1 MSGDFLQE
9 AKQYESE
16 IIAHRRWLHAH
27 AETGFALEQ
36 TVEYVKIKLRDM
48 GYEPKDCGRSGVYAD
63 AGSGEDGM
71 FLIRADMDALPVQE
85 ETEMEFACKNG
96 NMHACGHDMHT
107 AMLLGAARLLKSHE
121 QEIRGK
127 VRLMFQPGE
136 ETLEGAKDMIDAG
149 VLEMPG
155 LKGALMIHVMTGVP
169 FPAGT
174 VVVSSPGVSAP
185 AADFFT
191 IRVQGKGCHGSTP
204 QQGIDALQAAAH
216 ILIALQEIPAREMG
230 SGEEAVLTVGS
241 LQAGTAAN
249 VIADN
254 AVMTGTL
261 RAFEEELRMR
271 IQRRLCEIAEGIATA
286 FRATAE
292 VTFDSGCP
300 TLVNDEELS
309 ARAAVFTTELLGAKK
324 VFTTQMLS
332 QGKTSRNGGSEDF
345 AYVSQKVPA
354 VMLALAAGE
363 PGKGYPYP
371 LHHPRA
377 AFDESVL
384 AAGSAVYA
392 WNALRYL
399 EQNALRSPETV

>member
-9 AKQYESE
+9 AKQYEQE

-36 TVEYVKIKLRDM
+36 TLEYVKTQLRDM
-48 GYEPKDCGRSGVYAD
+48 GYEPKDCGKSGVYAD
-63 AGSGEDGM
+63 VGSGEGDA

-85 ETEMEFACKNG
+85 EAEVAFACQNG

-121 QEIRGK
+121 QEIKGK

-155 LKGALMIHVMTGVP
+155 LQGALMIHVMTGVP

-204 QQGIDALQAAAH
+204 QQGIDALQAAAQ

-230 SGEEAVLTVGS
+230 SGDEAVLTIGS
-241 LQAGTAAN
+241 MQAGTAAN
-249 VIADN
+249 VIADT
-254 AVMTGTL
+254 AVMKGTL
-261 RAFEEELRMR
+261 RSFEEELRLR
-271 IQRRLCEIAEGIATA
+271 IQKRLCEIAEGIAMA
-286 FRATAE
+286 FRATAK

-300 TLVNDEELS
+300 TLINDKEISEN
-309 ARAAVFTTELLGAKK
+309 AATFTTELLGAKK

-332 QGKTSRNGGSEDF
+332 QGKNSRNGGSEDF
-345 AYVSQKVPA
+345 AYVSQKIPA

-363 PGKGYPYP
+363 PEKGYTYP
-371 LHHPRA
+371 LHHPGA

-384 AAGSAVYA
+384 ATGSAVYA

-399 EQNALRSPETV
+399 EQNALRSLETV